1 MGVKTMKLLIGGCAA
16 AAILVAALAAT
27 TDLAQAQQVNQINAA
42 QNIGNHAS
50 SNTQKLNSSDDTK
63 AKAND
68 KAYNAALKNLPDKQY
83 DPWRGVR

>member
-1 MGVKTMKLLIGGCAA
+1 MAA
-16 AAILVAALAAT
+16 AVATVT
-27 TDLAQAQQVNQINAA
+27 TGAQAQVGGQGNQMQNANRVGQRA
-42 QNIGNHAS
+42 AGSGAS
-50 SNTQKLNSSDDTK
+50 VGADGEK